1 MKLQLNK
8 ITIRITS
15 NHYFWCWQSVSPGQI
30 LGENT
35 IVIFYCIGTL
45 KKKKTT
51 GTERGR
57 MLRNMKGSGKM
68 SH

>member
-45 KKKKTT
+45 KKKKLQEQKEE
-51 GTERGR
+51 GC
-57 MLRNMKGSGKM
+57 
-68 SH
+68 